1 MTKEE
6 CIKNKDWKQLAK
18 LQAEEVR
25 VRKAIEQSKKNHEY
39 YVYAVNKA
47 SRNKVIH

>member
-6 CIKNKDWKQLAK
+6 CIKNKDWKSLAK

-25 VRKAIEQSKKNHEY
+25 VKRATEQSKKSHEY
-39 YVYAVNKA
+39 YVYVVNKA
-47 SRNKVIH
+47 RGSKIIH